1 MKKMVL
7 LIIVLIIAGLV
18 GWKLLSKKEAPRPGQ
33 SDQALKIS
41 KNTGTFNTAFAGLLS
56 DYYALKDAL
65 VIWDTAKA
73 DQAAYALA
81 LRADSVPVNQIQ
93 GDSDIVNTAKSLIAS
108 VGSEAKGIVGE
119 GNIEQKRR
127 GLNMLTGYL
136 YDLIR
141 TVRYDGGIVYHERC
155 PMAFNG
161 DEEGYWLSSSSR
173 IVNPYLGDKH
183 PTYKS
188 KMLGCGEVVDS
199 VNFVSK

>member
-1 MKKMVL
+1 MKKLVL
-7 LIIVLIIAGLV
+7 LIIVLVIAGLV
-18 GWKLLSKKEAPRPGQ
+18 GWKLLSKKEASQPGQ
-33 SDQALKIS
+33 PDQALKIS
-41 KNTGTFNTAFAGLLS
+41 KNSGSFNSAFAGLLN

-65 VIWDTAKA
+65 VAWDTVKA

-81 LRADSVPVNQIQ
+81 HRTDSLPVDQIK

-141 TVRYDGGIVYHERC
+141 TVRYDAEIVYHERC

-161 DEEGYWLSSSSR
+161 EEEGFWLSNSSK

-199 VNFVSK
+199 VNFAKK